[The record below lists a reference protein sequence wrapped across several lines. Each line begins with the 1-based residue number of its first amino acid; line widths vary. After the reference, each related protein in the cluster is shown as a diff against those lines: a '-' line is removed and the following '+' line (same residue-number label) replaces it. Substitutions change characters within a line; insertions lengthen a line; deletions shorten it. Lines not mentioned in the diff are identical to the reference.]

1 MRARERASAR
11 GLLRSLRARAVRYLE
26 QTAAYASAAFH
37 LEVVEGT
44 PQFTVR
50 ISNQHTAH
58 TDLCARADLEV
69 VHSAHTSKKRHALAK
84 QLWHESDDDL
94 IHQARIQ
101 R

>member
-1 MRARERASAR
+1 MRARERARAG
-11 GLLRSLRARAVRYLE
+11 GLLLSLRARAVRYLE
-26 QTAAYASAAFH
+26 QATANASAAFH
-37 LEVVEGT
+37 LQVVEIT

-50 ISNQHTAH
+50 ISNQQTAH

-69 VHSAHTSKKRHALAK
+69 LHSAHTRKKWHALAK